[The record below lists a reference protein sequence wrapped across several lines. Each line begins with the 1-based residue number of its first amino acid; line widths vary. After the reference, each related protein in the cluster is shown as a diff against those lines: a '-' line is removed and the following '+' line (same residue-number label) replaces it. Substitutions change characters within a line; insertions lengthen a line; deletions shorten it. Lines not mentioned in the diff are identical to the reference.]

1 MTRRVKERKMDT
13 KKNGI
18 LSVNTQF
25 LRFILDAF
33 TSEFLNYLVKNYLV
47 GVGDRFIRKESRNN
61 LIFFTFNKRSYLFGN

>member
-1 MTRRVKERKMDT
+1 M
-13 KKNGI
+13 
-18 LSVNTQF
+18 
-25 LRFILDAF
+25 DAF